1 MAFRNADRQN
11 MSHPCHRSWI
21 EVARGHGFSLS
32 SEKQFHK
39 LNYKTE
45 ESQKW
50 RRWPHISGTSGGRVT
65 ETQGFSSENS
75 LLRVWSVWSMRMRVP
90 LCPCACRGQRQT
102 LLGVLLHASPYS
114 CKTGFL
120 TKSGARLGSA
130 SPMILLSLPSMW
142 RVTGMCVTN
151 HAQLGTWLL
160 EIELKLFCV

>member
-1 MAFRNADRQN
+1 MDSACPVRSSFISLITKRKKVRNGG
-11 MSHPCHRSWI
+11 
-21 EVARGHGFSLS
+21 VGHTSVGH
-32 SEKQFHK
+32 QGGG
-39 LNYKTE
+39 
-45 ESQKW
+45 SQKH
-50 RRWPHISGTSGGRVT
+50 RGLVL
-65 ETQGFSSENS
+65 ENS

-160 EIELKLFCV
+160 EIELKSFCV